1 MDAVYVTKME
11 KGEDGKGCFY
21 FKESLDVR
29 VLDVS
34 SLLNVYYVKFQYKIR
49 VEKLLLCINLQDK
62 IMMISKIS

>member
-1 MDAVYVTKME
+1 MDAVTKME
-11 KGEDGKGCFY
+11 KGEDGKGCFF
-21 FKESLDVR
+21 FKESLDMR

-49 VEKLLLCINLQDK
+49 DEMLLLCINLQDK